1 MTANP
6 ELQQSYRIQKETKEI
21 KEIICRSHKKMRPL
35 QTIHKK
41 WYYMINRVLIR
52 LKIIQVV
59 YAYYKNSGKSLKA
72 AEDEVFFSLSK
83 AYDLYKFLLLL
94 IVALTR
100 YASDRIAFNMRK
112 VRPTEEDLNP
122 NLKFVNNRLAAQL
135 EANDDLI
142 KFSEKSKLDWVNYS
156 DFLRRLLDSIVESDI
171 YKEYMASETS
181 SYEEDRELWRKLYK
195 NFVFDNEELD
205 ILLEEL
211 SLYWNDDKAIVD
223 TFVLKTI
230 KRFNEEGGMN
240 QQLLPEYKDDE
251 DMEYAHRLFK
261 ATIQNAEEYRK
272 MMSDNSKN
280 WDMSRLAFM
289 DVIIMQTALAEVM
302 TFPQIPLNV
311 TLNEYVEIAK
321 YYSTPKSSSF
331 INGLLDTI
339 IKNLKK
345 DNKINK

>member
-1 MTANP
+1 
-6 ELQQSYRIQKETKEI
+6 
-21 KEIICRSHKKMRPL
+21 
-35 QTIHKK
+35 
-41 WYYMINRVLIR
+41 MINRVLIR
-52 LKIIQVV
+52 IKVIQVI
-59 YAYYKNSGKSLKA
+59 YAYYKNSGKSIKA

-135 EANDDLI
+135 EANTDLI
-142 KFSEKSKLDWVNYS
+142 KFSEKSKLDWINYS

-195 NFVFDNEELD
+195 NFIFNNEELD

-272 MMSDNSKN
+272 MMSESSKN

-339 IKNLKK
+339 IKKLKK
-345 DNKINK
+345 EEKIDK

>member
-1 MTANP
+1 
-6 ELQQSYRIQKETKEI
+6 
-21 KEIICRSHKKMRPL
+21 
-35 QTIHKK
+35 
-41 WYYMINRVLIR
+41 MINRVLIR

>member
-1 MTANP
+1 
-6 ELQQSYRIQKETKEI
+6 
-21 KEIICRSHKKMRPL
+21 
-35 QTIHKK
+35 
-41 WYYMINRVLIR
+41 MINRVLIR

-142 KFSEKSKLDWVNYS
+142 KFSEKSKLDWINYS
-156 DFLRRLLDSIVESDI
+156 DFLRRLLDNIIESDI

-181 SYEEDRELWRKLYK
+181 SYAEDKELWRKLYK
-195 NFVFDNEELD
+195 TFIFDNADLD
-205 ILLEEL
+205 ALLEDI

-230 KRFNEEGGMN
+230 KRFKEENGEG
-240 QQLLPEYKDDE
+240 QELLPEYKDDE
-251 DMEYAHRLFK
+251 DIEYAHKLFR
-261 ATIQNAEEYRK
+261 ASIQNAEEYRSL
-272 MMSDNSKN
+272 MSDNSKN
-280 WDMSRLAFM
+280 WDMKRLAFM
-289 DVIIMQTALAEVM
+289 DVIIMQTALAEVLS
-302 TFPQIPLNV
+302 FPQIPVNV

-321 YYSTPKSSSF
+321 YYSTPKSGPF
-331 INGLLDTI
+331 INGLLDSI

-345 DNKINK
+345 DNRINK

>member
-1 MTANP
+1 
-6 ELQQSYRIQKETKEI
+6 
-21 KEIICRSHKKMRPL
+21 
-35 QTIHKK
+35 
-41 WYYMINRVLIR
+41 MINRVLIR

-59 YAYYKNSGKSLKA
+59 YAYYKNSGKSIKA

-135 EANDDLI
+135 EANTDLI
-142 KFSEKSKLDWVNYS
+142 KFSEKSKLDWINYS

-195 NFVFDNEELD
+195 NFIFNNEELD

-272 MMSDNSKN
+272 MMSESSKN

-289 DVIIMQTALAEVM
+289 DVIIMQTAL
-302 TFPQIPLNV
+302 
-311 TLNEYVEIAK
+311 EIYK
-321 YYSTPKSSSF
+321 ES
-331 INGLLDTI
+331 
-339 IKNLKK
+339 KK
-345 DNKINK
+345 FFVFR

>member
-1 MTANP
+1 
-6 ELQQSYRIQKETKEI
+6 
-21 KEIICRSHKKMRPL
+21 
-35 QTIHKK
+35 
-41 WYYMINRVLIR
+41 MINRVLIR

-59 YAYYKNSGKSLKA
+59 YAYYKNSGKSIKA

-135 EANDDLI
+135 EANTDLI
-142 KFSEKSKLDWVNYS
+142 KFSEKSKLDWINYS

-171 YKEYMASETS
+171 YKEYMESETS

-195 NFVFDNEELD
+195 NFIFNNEELD

-272 MMSDNSKN
+272 MMSESSKN

-339 IKNLKK
+339 IKKLKK
-345 DNKINK
+345 EEKINK